1 MYYTIEHLTRYRY
14 SAPIRE
20 NIMEVRMQP
29 RTEGPQHCSDFKLTI
44 TPQAQPLLFQ
54 DYLGNLVHHFN
65 IPGQHV
71 QLTVKA
77 QAKVEI
83 QPSPE
88 LPESLPQ
95 PGWAELARLAEQADF
110 WDMRQ
115 PSRFAQATPLLTELA
130 GEFNLNRRIDPLR
143 LLRRLNAAMYET
155 FAYTPDS
162 TEVDSGIDQALA
174 TRQGVCQD
182 FSHIMIALAR
192 QMGIPC
198 RYVSGYL
205 YHLKEEGDRSAED
218 ASHAW
223 VEAYLPELG
232 WVGFDPTNNLIAAE
246 RHIRVAMGRDYADVP
261 PSRGIFKGEA
271 KAELTVGVRVG
282 LADAP
287 PAPDDLLPAD
297 SGWET
302 PPVEEEFT
310 WRQQQQQ

>member
-1 MYYTIEHLTRYRY
+1 MYYNIEHLTHYRY
-14 SAPIRE
+14 SSPIQE

-44 TPQAQPLLFQ
+44 TPPAQALSFQ

-65 IPGQHV
+65 IPGQHI

-77 QAKVEI
+77 KAEVEV
-83 QPSPE
+83 QPPPA

-95 PGWAELARLAEQADF
+95 TAWAALERLVDQPDF
-110 WDMRQ
+110 WDMCQ
-115 PSRFAQATPLLTELA
+115 PSRFAQTTPLLTKLA
-130 GEFNLNRRIDPLR
+130 KDFNLNRRIDPLR
-143 LLRRLNAAMYET
+143 LLRRLNQAMYET

-162 TEVDSGIDQALA
+162 TGVDSSIDQALTA
-174 TRQGVCQD
+174 RQGVCQD
-182 FSHIMIALAR
+182 FSHIMIALTR
-192 QMGIPC
+192 QMGIPS

-205 YHLKEEGDRSAED
+205 YHLKEAGDRSAED

-246 RHIRVAMGRDYADVP
+246 RHIRVAVGRDYADVP

-271 KAELTVGVRVG
+271 EAELTVAVRIA
-282 LADAP
+282 LASAP
-287 PAPDDLLPAD
+287 TKTDDLLPTD
-297 SGWET
+297 SVWET
-302 PPVEEEFT
+302 PPVENELT
-310 WRQQQQQ
+310 WQQQQQ